1 MTAPTELTARRQK
14 MWHFSD
20 THIELRAE
28 QDNLPSGIAGRV
40 MGVAL
45 TYDVV
50 DSYQTMFQRG
60 AAQQSINTKVKARK
74 VPLLMDHDRTVASHV
89 GVVASMTEVG
99 DTLVMT
105 AELFDTPD
113 GRAALEYVKAVIA
126 AGASTG
132 FSIGFVPRR
141 SEMVAVNG
149 KPVELFTEIEL
160 REVSITPMPAVPGAD
175 ITAARTDE
183 NAPDTVAPSDTEYAT
198 EPDEEVRDDAR
209 LLVVAA
215 RAALDALDATVR
227 SELLR
232 AYAVDSV
239 GTPTGTDA
247 SAGRSVPPQTGTA
260 PAATVKA
267 VTLDATPSVSRST
280 PHDSVPMTV
289 RADAVRA
296 SYVVPTPIQ

>member
-175 ITAARTDE
+175 ITAARTD
-183 NAPDTVAPSDTEYAT
+183 DTQDPIAT

-239 GTPTGTDA
+239 GTPAGTDA

-296 SYVVPTPIQ
+296 SYVVPTSTH